1 MAISR
6 VFFSDLKTGTCS
18 LVVEARLLGYW
29 EAWNVKRGGELMWV
43 DMLLVDVNLKF
54 CAGHSVLRTMSLEAN
69 LLFLFN
75 FFPEF
80 DSEDRKSPWMSLR
93 MVELEKSNATG
104 LNDQKG
110 QPCSWIKLTE
120 FNFCPQHQTFTVA
133 TIVSLQQDL
142 MLIQPLFSS
151 YFEHLFIDMKFTG
164 GDGNLSEDP
173 GASDATAA
181 AEQPTSGGSNA
192 KEQLVSAAGNT
203 LFKARSS
210 CSSDGTEDPNI
221 YLNHL

>member
-1 MAISR
+1 
-6 VFFSDLKTGTCS
+6 
-18 LVVEARLLGYW
+18 
-29 EAWNVKRGGELMWV
+29 
-43 DMLLVDVNLKF
+43 
-54 CAGHSVLRTMSLEAN
+54 
-69 LLFLFN
+69 
-75 FFPEF
+75 
-80 DSEDRKSPWMSLR
+80 
-93 MVELEKSNATG
+93 ELEKSNATG

-151 YFEHLFIDMKFTG
+151 YFAHLFIDMKLNIFYFKQEG
-164 GDGNLSEDP
+164 HNYPGDP

>member
-1 MAISR
+1 MDESQNGR
-6 VFFSDLKTGTCS
+6 
-18 LVVEARLLGYW
+18 
-29 EAWNVKRGGELMWV
+29 
-43 DMLLVDVNLKF
+43 
-54 CAGHSVLRTMSLEAN
+54 
-69 LLFLFN
+69 
-75 FFPEF
+75 
-80 DSEDRKSPWMSLR
+80 
-93 MVELEKSNATG
+93 
-104 LNDQKG
+104 
-110 QPCSWIKLTE
+110 IKLTE

-142 MLIQPLFSS
+142 MKGTTIL
-151 YFEHLFIDMKFTG
+151 EFTG
-164 GDGNLSEDP
+164 GDGNLSKDP

>member
-1 MAISR
+1 
-6 VFFSDLKTGTCS
+6 
-18 LVVEARLLGYW
+18 
-29 EAWNVKRGGELMWV
+29 
-43 DMLLVDVNLKF
+43 
-54 CAGHSVLRTMSLEAN
+54 
-69 LLFLFN
+69 
-75 FFPEF
+75 
-80 DSEDRKSPWMSLR
+80 
-93 MVELEKSNATG
+93 ELEKSNATG

-151 YFEHLFIDMKFTG
+151 YFAHLFIDMKLNIFYFKQEGHNYPG
-164 GDGNLSEDP
+164 GDGNLSKDP